1 MGGRLTICATP
12 IGNLDDLT
20 PRVRAALAACD
31 VVACEDTRRT
41 GQLLHLLGIDVRMT
55 SIEAHREEAAIPD
68 LLRRLA
74 AGEHVCLATDAGMPL
89 VSDPGGATV
98 RAAIDAGIEVE
109 VLPGADAVTTALVA
123 SGLPSDR
130 FAFIGF
136 LPRAAGA
143 IGKVLDEADGW
154 GITLV
159 AFESPNR
166 LPSTLALL
174 AARTPE
180 RRVVVCREL
189 TKLHEEI
196 ARGTATELAERFA
209 TAPKGEIALVLEPLA
224 AEGAAPATIEAALAE
239 LRERGLGAKDAARLV
254 AGLTGRSARD
264 LYRP

>member
-1 MGGRLTICATP
+1 M
-12 IGNLDDLT
+12 
-20 PRVRAALAACD
+20 
-31 VVACEDTRRT
+31 
-41 GQLLHLLGIDVRMT
+41 
-55 SIEAHREEAAIPD
+55 
-68 LLRRLA
+68 
-74 AGEHVCLATDAGMPL
+74 
-89 VSDPGGATV
+89 
-98 RAAIDAGIEVE
+98 
-109 VLPGADAVTTALVA
+109 
-123 SGLPSDR
+123 
-130 FAFIGF
+130 
-136 LPRAAGA
+136 
-143 IGKVLDEADGW
+143 LDEADGW

-174 AARTPE
+174 AARTPD
-180 RRVVVCREL
+180 RRVAVCREL

-209 TAPKGEIALVLEPLA
+209 TAPKGEIALVLEPVA